1 MHFAVVIPTAINIP
15 DGVTTIADGV
25 FYCCDALTS
34 INIPNGVTYIGDY
47 AFGECISLKSVNI
60 PENVTT
66 IGEQA
71 FSCCDSLETIHFA
84 GKKKQWKAFNIPR
97 EDINNATII
106 FQDD

>member
-1 MHFAVVIPTAINIP
+1 MNNLENVSSIGAMAFQKTAITSVKLTN
-15 DGVTTIADGV
+15 VTE
-25 FYCCDALTS
+25 L
-34 INIPNGVTYIGDY
+34 GDY